1 MISITILLTTLYLVT
16 VILWCFR
23 CMSFLDENSKNVL
36 EFLELISFIIYSI
49 PIIIVI
55 SIIYLFISKPNSTF
69 ERFKK
74 NNWI

>member
-1 MISITILLTTLYLVT
+1 
-16 VILWCFR
+16 
-23 CMSFLDENSKNVL
+23 MSFLDENSKNVL